1 MKIFNQLLNE
11 ALSAQVNTDYT
22 RFLVEKQYALTKE
35 TARILLE
42 QDEDEDGD
50 GAPDVPFTR
59 TYKGNKIYVHLDV
72 GGRREIQVVDSL
84 DAAKNLAR
92 NYGTGIAY
100 DNSGNELDL
109 NEALEDGVDRDY
121 TSSFRPQKRDR
132 TKSPLSAKMSKTYET
147 LRAKLEKDIAA
158 NVADITDKEEQIVG
172 KGKGNAESIKNSAF
186 WKAVYD
192 DPSLASV
199 LDVEEYEKS
208 GFKADEPLN
217 IRKVGG
223 HTYVPSRE
231 MDLSDLKPASR
242 PYASG
247 EAVGP
252 VNPEDVPDVKFIA
265 PAHPSFEQ
273 KGGVEQAA
281 TKAGRWFEKPEN
293 IKTALSMGI
302 GVGGALGLARAGL
315 SAIPK
320 VGPSIAPWLIGAGEV
335 GLGGLYGMHLKQ
347 GIESEIEQAEK
358 GKGVTVG
365 QATAGQAAAELPV
378 AAAGASVGGG
388 VFKPRTPRPAELVEP
403 KTKVA
408 KPESPK
414 TDTSARWDV
423 PGTKDYSAI
432 LRQQRERFTG
442 DPSLEPAS
450 VAMLRE
456 LPTSYGRESA
466 LAAKFKIGKDKV
478 SMGEMTPG
486 ERINTWRNLFR
497 FGPKGASKK
506 TPMSALDKFELVNP
520 LKAKPETFVEPQ
532 TPLAPEASSSGTAIT
547 LPRGF
552 RGRPP
557 NFVGFPFTPP
567 AALPK
572 RPSEFESPADY
583 QRSKEE
589 NLGRALT
596 DKEAKASAEEF
607 AKDLRQVEASRVSDR
622 STLFGDRGP
631 VAMSSTGTP
640 SRASVI
646 ARIQQSPVT
655 KAAGVMA
662 SVPSVADM
670 AAREASTIPA
680 IVARALETTRTPAEP
695 AGVLRTA
702 YRELKVPEVK
712 TGKPIEAP
720 KIEAPSSKN
729 IPAGYGLMNQPA
741 DISQFPDDE
750 PVSYELMNQ
759 PMELPP
765 SSDEEKTDS
774 PVAVPANRPKA
785 LPQPSATP
793 STEAPTA
800 SQQSLLNAIK
810 SARKNI
816 KLVSAKPSETPEA
829 IPDRSMDSVESA
841 RAAASWRAPE
851 KSTISVGTSGKP
863 SGSDGVA
870 LQPPKVETLK
880 PTKDEIKS
888 FADLFKYQVGGDVPL
903 DRSMDDIESARS
915 NIKWPTPPDRSM
927 DAIEAARAASSWK
940 APEKSTVSFG
950 TSSKPTG
957 AGAPALSQ
965 PKIDVQKPSKEDTKK
980 FADLFKYEI
989 GGTSLPPDRSMD
1001 DVEAARSRVSWATPP
1016 DRSMDEIEATRAQAK
1031 WPTPP
1036 DRSMDDIE
1044 AARAQA
1050 KWAASPDRSMD
1061 EIEAARAQAKWV
1073 NDSTKAEAPKKE
1085 ASKEVADDSQNQNQ
1099 ISGVSDSILT
1109 VAPVVQRILNQIRQ
1123 SVSGNTNRG
1132 TPNRKISRSEPPTP
1146 KAGGIPFGGSDVTG
1160 TEPAESTSAS
1170 KPGPDNWDLFMKQ
1183 IYGKQA
1189 ATLTK

>member
-1 MKIFNQLLNE
+1 
-11 ALSAQVNTDYT
+11 
-22 RFLVEKQYALTKE
+22 
-35 TARILLE
+35 
-42 QDEDEDGD
+42 
-50 GAPDVPFTR
+50 
-59 TYKGNKIYVHLDV
+59 
-72 GGRREIQVVDSL
+72 
-84 DAAKNLAR
+84 
-92 NYGTGIAY
+92 
-100 DNSGNELDL
+100 
-109 NEALEDGVDRDY
+109 
-121 TSSFRPQKRDR
+121 
-132 TKSPLSAKMSKTYET
+132 
-147 LRAKLEKDIAA
+147 
-158 NVADITDKEEQIVG
+158 
-172 KGKGNAESIKNSAF
+172 
-186 WKAVYD
+186 
-192 DPSLASV
+192 
-199 LDVEEYEKS
+199 
-208 GFKADEPLN
+208 
-217 IRKVGG
+217 
-223 HTYVPSRE
+223 
-231 MDLSDLKPASR
+231 
-242 PYASG
+242 
-247 EAVGP
+247 
-252 VNPEDVPDVKFIA
+252 
-265 PAHPSFEQ
+265 
-273 KGGVEQAA
+273 
-281 TKAGRWFEKPEN
+281 
-293 IKTALSMGI
+293 
-302 GVGGALGLARAGL
+302 
-315 SAIPK
+315 
-320 VGPSIAPWLIGAGEV
+320 
-335 GLGGLYGMHLKQ
+335 
-347 GIESEIEQAEK
+347 
-358 GKGVTVG
+358 
-365 QATAGQAAAELPV
+365 
-378 AAAGASVGGG
+378 
-388 VFKPRTPRPAELVEP
+388 
-403 KTKVA
+403 
-408 KPESPK
+408 
-414 TDTSARWDV
+414 
-423 PGTKDYSAI
+423 
-432 LRQQRERFTG
+432 
-442 DPSLEPAS
+442 
-450 VAMLRE
+450 
-456 LPTSYGRESA
+456 
-466 LAAKFKIGKDKV
+466 
-478 SMGEMTPG
+478 
-486 ERINTWRNLFR
+486 
-497 FGPKGASKK
+497 
-506 TPMSALDKFELVNP
+506 
-520 LKAKPETFVEPQ
+520 
-532 TPLAPEASSSGTAIT
+532 
-547 LPRGF
+547 
-552 RGRPP
+552 
-557 NFVGFPFTPP
+557 
-567 AALPK
+567 
-572 RPSEFESPADY
+572 
-583 QRSKEE
+583 
-589 NLGRALT
+589 
-596 DKEAKASAEEF
+596 
-607 AKDLRQVEASRVSDR
+607 
-622 STLFGDRGP
+622 
-631 VAMSSTGTP
+631 
-640 SRASVI
+640 
-646 ARIQQSPVT
+646 
-655 KAAGVMA
+655 
-662 SVPSVADM
+662 M

-720 KIEAPSSKN
+720 KIEAPSSKD

-816 KLVSAKPSETPEA
+816 KLVSAKPSETPES

-903 DRSMDDIESARS
+903 DRSMDNIETARS

-1001 DVEAARSRVSWATPP
+1001 D
-1016 DRSMDEIEATRAQAK
+1016 
-1031 WPTPP
+1031 
-1036 DRSMDDIE
+1036 IE

-1050 KWAASPDRSMD
+1050 QWATSPDRSMD
-1061 EIEAARAQAKWV
+1061 GIEAARAQAKWV
-1073 NDSTKAEAPKKE
+1073 NDSIKAEAPKKE

-1099 ISGVSDSILT
+1099 TSGVGDSIIA
-1109 VAPVVQRILNQIRQ
+1109 VAPVVQAILNQIRQ
-1123 SVSGNTNRG
+1123 SGSGNTNRG

-1160 TEPAESTSAS
+1160 TEPAESASAS